1 MAEEKCRWSRCRNRQ
16 AGLKLEKKQNGQSQ
30 REIRVGFV
38 GNPNCGKTTLFNA
51 FTGANLKVANW
62 PGVTVE
68 RVEGR
73 TSYKG
78 RSIKGH

>member
-1 MAEEKCRWSRCRNRQ
+1 MQEQ
-16 AGLKLEKKQNGQSQ
+16 AGGLKLEKKQNGQSQ
-30 REIRVGFV
+30 REIASASWATRTAVKQPCSTPLPG
-38 GNPNCGKTTLFNA
+38 PT
-51 FTGANLKVANW
+51 LKVANW